1 MVNLENTEGLEAS
14 GSQSWLHI
22 RVPRGVLKKIQM
34 PRLHL
39 KTMKLESLGMGPSL
53 FRVFKPP
60 QMIPAFS

>member
-1 MVNLENTEGLEAS
+1 MVLNHGCTLEFPGEFK
-14 GSQSWLHI
+14 
-22 RVPRGVLKKIQM
+22 KKIQM